1 VTATS
6 HGRPITYPGHISEFI
21 VIAGVSGA
29 GRSSAADDLEDLG
42 WFVIDNLPPTLI
54 PRVAELAQGPGAE
67 YERVA
72 LAVGTTADLDQVL
85 PSIAELRAAEARV
98 RILFL
103 DASTAVLVRRYE
115 STRRRHPLTADG
127 GTLAGAIEAE
137 RALLEP
143 VKAEA
148 DVIVDTTELNVH
160 QLRDRVRE
168 LFGTDQGEGMSIRV
182 ESFGYKHGLPLDV
195 DLVFDCRFLP
205 NPYWDEALRPHT
217 GQDEPVRDYVLGQ
230 PDSKVFMERLEGLLE
245 PLLPAYE
252 SEGKAYLTVAFG
264 CTGGHHRSVAIA
276 EAVAGW
282 LRGHD
287 YNPTVTHRDIA
298 R

>member
-1 VTATS
+1 M
-6 HGRPITYPGHISEFI
+6 
-21 VIAGVSGA
+21 SGA
-29 GRSSAADDLEDLG
+29 GRSSAADNLEDLG

-54 PRVAELAQGPGAE
+54 PRVAELAQGPGAD
-67 YERVA
+67 YDRVA
-72 LAVGTTADLDQVL
+72 VALGTTADLDQVL
-85 PSIAELRAAEARV
+85 PSIAQLREAEARV

-103 DASTAVLVRRYE
+103 DASTEMLVRRYE
-115 STRRRHPLTADG
+115 STRRRHPLTVG
-127 GTLAGAIEAE
+127 GDTLAGAIDHE
-137 RALLEP
+137 RSLLEP

-160 QLRDRVRE
+160 QLKERVWE
-168 LFGTDQGEGMSIRV
+168 LFGDEHGDGMSIRV

-195 DLVFDCRFLP
+195 DLVLDCRFLP

-217 GQDEPVRDYVLGQ
+217 GQDAPVRDFVLGH
-230 PDSKVFMERLEGLLE
+230 DDTSVFLDRLRHLLA

-252 SEGKAYLTVAFG
+252 AEGKTYLTIAFG

-276 EAVAGW
+276 EAVAEW
-282 LRGHD
+282 LRSLD
-287 YNPTVTHRDIA
+287 YDPTVTHRDIA

>member
-1 VTATS
+1 M
-6 HGRPITYPGHISEFI
+6 
-21 VIAGVSGA
+21 
-29 GRSSAADDLEDLG
+29 
-42 WFVIDNLPPTLI
+42 
-54 PRVAELAQGPGAE
+54 AELAQGPGAD

-72 LAVGTTADLDQVL
+72 LAVGTTADLDRVL

-103 DASTAVLVRRYE
+103 DASTEVLVRRYE
-115 STRRRHPLTADG
+115 STRRRHPLTVDE

-148 DVIVDTTELNVH
+148 DVLVDTTELNVH

-168 LFGTDQGEGMSIRV
+168 LFGADQGAGMSVRV

-205 NPYWDEALRPHT
+205 NPYWDEELRPFT
-217 GQDEPVRDYVLGQ
+217 GMDEPVRNFVLGQ
-230 PDSKVFMERLEGLLE
+230 SDSKIFLDRLHELLE
-245 PLLPAYE
+245 PLLPAYDA
-252 SEGKAYLTVAFG
+252 EGKAYLTIAFG
-264 CTGGHHRSVAIA
+264 CTGGHHRAVAIA
-276 EAVAGW
+276 EAVAAW
-282 LRGHD
+282 LRDQD
-287 YNPTVTHRDIA
+287 YDPTVTHRDIN

>member
-1 VTATS
+1 
-6 HGRPITYPGHISEFI
+6 
-21 VIAGVSGA
+21 
-29 GRSSAADDLEDLG
+29 
-42 WFVIDNLPPTLI
+42 LI
-54 PRVAELAQGPGAE
+54 PRVAELAQGPRAE
-67 YERVA
+67 YDRVV
-72 LAVGTTADLDQVL
+72 LAVGTTADLDRVL

-103 DASTAVLVRRYE
+103 DASTEVLVRRYE

-148 DVIVDTTELNVH
+148 DVLVDTTELNVH
-160 QLRDRVRE
+160 QLKDRVRE
-168 LFGTDQGEGMSIRV
+168 LFGTDQGDGMSIRV

-195 DLVFDCRFLP
+195 DLILDCRFLP
-205 NPYWDEALRPHT
+205 NPYWDEALRPYT
-217 GQDEPVRDYVLGQ
+217 GQDGPVRDFVLGQ
-230 PDSKVFMERLEGLLE
+230 SDCKVFIDRLEGLLE

-252 SEGKAYLTVAFG
+252 SEGKAYLTIAFG

-282 LRGHD
+282 LREHD
-287 YNPTVTHRDIA
+287 YTPTVTHRDID

>member
-1 VTATS
+1 
-6 HGRPITYPGHISEFI
+6 

-29 GRSSAADDLEDLG
+29 GRSSAADNLEDLG

-54 PRVAELAQGPGAE
+54 PQVADLAQGPGAD
-67 YERVA
+67 YERIA
-72 LAVGTTADLDQVL
+72 LALGTTADLGQVL
-85 PSIAELRAAEARV
+85 PSVAELRGGESRV

-103 DASTAVLVRRYE
+103 DASTEVLVRRYE
-115 STRRRHPLTADG
+115 STRRRHPLTVDAG
-127 GTLAGAIEAE
+127 SLAGAIEAE

-148 DVIVDTTELNVH
+148 DVVVDTTELNVH

-168 LFGTDQGEGMSIRV
+168 LFGTDDGEGMAIRV

-195 DLVFDCRFLP
+195 DLVLDCRFLP

-217 GQDEPVRDYVLGQ
+217 GRDEPVRTWVLAQ
-230 PDSKVFMERLEGLLE
+230 PDTKVFLERLEGMLE

-252 SEGKAYLTVAFG
+252 AEGKAYLTIAFG

-282 LRGHD
+282 LRERG
-287 YNPTVTHRDIA
+287 YGPTVTHRDID

>member
-1 VTATS
+1 V
-6 HGRPITYPGHISEFI
+6 

-29 GRSSAADDLEDLG
+29 GRSSAADNLEDLG

-54 PRVAELAQGPGAE
+54 PQVAALAQTPAAH
-67 YERVA
+67 YERIA
-72 LAVGTTADLDQVL
+72 LAVGTTADLDRVL
-85 PSIAELRAAEARV
+85 PSIARLRGGESRV

-103 DASTAVLVRRYE
+103 EASTEVLVRRYE
-115 STRRRHPLTADG
+115 STRRRHPLTVAG

-148 DVIVDTTELNVH
+148 DVLVDTTELNVH

-168 LFGTDQGEGMSIRV
+168 LFGAGNGDHMAIRV

-205 NPYWDEALRPHT
+205 NPFWDEALRPHT
-217 GQDEPVRDYVLGQ
+217 GQDEPVRDWVLGQ
-230 PDSKVFMERLEGLLE
+230 EDSAVFLDRLEGLLE

-252 SEGKAYLTVAFG
+252 SEGKAYLTIAFG
-264 CTGGHHRSVAIA
+264 CTGGRHRSVAIA

-282 LRGHD
+282 LRDRD
-287 YNPTVTHRDIA
+287 YAPTVTHRDMD

>member
-1 VTATS
+1 
-6 HGRPITYPGHISEFI
+6 

-29 GRSSAADDLEDLG
+29 GRSSAADNLEDLG

-54 PRVAELAQGPGAE
+54 PRVAELAAGPGAD

-72 LAVGTTADLDQVL
+72 LAIGTTADLDQVL
-85 PSIAELRAAEARV
+85 PSIAELRQAEARV

-103 DASTAVLVRRYE
+103 DASTEVLVRRYE

-127 GTLAGAIEAE
+127 GTLAEAIVAE
-137 RALLEP
+137 RSLLEP

-148 DVIVDTTELNVH
+148 DVLVDTTELNVH

-168 LFGTDQGEGMSIRV
+168 LFGVDRGDGMTVRV

-205 NPYWDEALRPHT
+205 NPYWEEDLRPHT
-217 GQDEPVRDYVLGQ
+217 GRDEPVRDYVLGQ
-230 PDSKVFMERLEGLLE
+230 PEAGVFIDRLQGLLE

-252 SEGKAYLTVAFG
+252 AEGKTYLTIAFG

-276 EAVAGW
+276 EATAAW
-282 LRGHD
+282 LRD
-287 YNPTVTHRDIA
+287 REYAPTVTHRDIE

>member
-1 VTATS
+1 M
-6 HGRPITYPGHISEFI
+6 

-29 GRSSAADDLEDLG
+29 GRSSAADNLEDMG
-42 WFVIDNLPPTLI
+42 WFVIDNLPPRLI
-54 PRVAELAQGPGAE
+54 PSVADLAQGTGGD

-72 LAVGTTADLDQVL
+72 LAVGTTTDLDVVL
-85 PSIAELRAAEARV
+85 PSIAKLRTAEARV

-103 DASTAVLVRRYE
+103 DASTEILVRRYE
-115 STRRRHPLTADG
+115 STRRRHPLTAEG

-168 LFGTDQGEGMSIRV
+168 LFDDDEGDGMAVRV

-205 NPYWDEALRPHT
+205 NPYWEEELREST
-217 GQDEPVRDYVLGQ
+217 GLDEPVRDFVLGK
-230 PDSKVFMERLEGLLE
+230 DEAARFLAGLEGLLD

-252 SEGKAYLTVAFG
+252 TEGKAYLTIAFG

-276 EAVAGW
+276 EAMAEW
-282 LRGHD
+282 LRERD
-287 YNPTVTHRDIA
+287 YTPTVTHRDID